1 MDDDTIP
8 IPEAA
13 FLLRSS
19 YDVEAFFDGEEPDGA
34 GPVERARRQRKPN
47 VDKLHDK
54 LIAKAKAAGA
64 TRVVVEGVEMHF
76 GNAASGNG
84 AATDVDRELAE
95 FEARHEA

>member
-1 MDDDTIP
+1 MADDDTAQVVPLI
-8 IPEAA
+8 
-13 FLLRSS
+13 FRS
-19 YDVEAFFDGEEPDGA
+19 DAEVEAFFDGEPLPEGSA
-34 GPVERARRQRKPN
+34 PVERARRRPRKPTI
-47 VDKLHDK
+47 DT

-64 TRVVVEGVEMHF
+64 TSVVIERVEMRF